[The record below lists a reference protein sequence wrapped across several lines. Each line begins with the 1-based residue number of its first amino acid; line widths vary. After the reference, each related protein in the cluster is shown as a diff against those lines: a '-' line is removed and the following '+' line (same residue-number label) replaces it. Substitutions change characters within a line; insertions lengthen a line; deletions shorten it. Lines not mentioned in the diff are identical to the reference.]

1 MNEFTNIYPGVHK
14 IRFLFTNNREYEE
27 RERERERERDERE
40 PGEGRERQ
48 NEGGWGL
55 KDVSEAGK

>member
-27 RERERERERDERE
+27 REREREREREMKE
-40 PGEGRERQ
+40 NLEKGGKGRTK
-48 NEGGWGL
+48 GDG
-55 KDVSEAGK
+55 V